1 MFSGSDRGYFWRPIA
16 SKSFLYF
23 LFLSSMFSGI
33 RPAYTSESSTVFS
46 ANVPFE
52 CSIQNNNI
60 EDITMANQGTSPSS
74 AFYTRF
80 SATADTIEFSGNG
93 LPEVIVD
100 YSQTSGE
107 DASYTFLRA
116 SFLSDRGTDQTYIY
130 MQNGSIA
137 WQEGHFPQLFRNPRP
152 LTLYFLADVLDVAGE
167 TYEFEVILTCLQR
180 SE

>member
-1 MFSGSDRGYFWRPIA
+1 MEAIA
-16 SKSFLYF
+16 SKVFYTSYF
-23 LFLSSMFSGI
+23 CPQCSRI

-60 EDITMANQGTSPSS
+60 EDITMANQGTSPL
-74 AFYTRF
+74 AHLYRF

-116 SFLSDRGTDQTYIY
+116 SFSDRGTIKPIYICK
-130 MQNGSIA
+130 MVQLLGRGS
-137 WQEGHFPQLFRNPRP
+137 FQLFRNPRP
-152 LTLYFLADVLDVAGE
+152 LTLYFLADVLDVAE
-167 TYEFEVILTCLQR
+167 KRMNLR
-180 SE
+180 